1 MTSATVMKG
10 PCVTTL
16 MYYGNRKTHKRL
28 GLLNRSLFIRQLNMC
43 GKRLVR
49 TEEIVWLEPSFVSC
63 SPHQLADLFSLINIP
78 VEVLGKLSPPLHHR
92 QGISP
97 GRKMSYVVFTAS
109 VLTLMAVAA
118 ATDRNKPF
126 KAHLDLSNTPSA
138 VGLLFESQAASIARC
153 AVLCSSDACCSRFNF
168 AKSGSTPGVCRAYR
182 TGMTSGSSG
191 TSAVRSGTFILQGKE
206 VSGKIRHLCPTCC
219 IIKFSIL

>member
-1 MTSATVMKG
+1 M
-10 PCVTTL
+10 
-16 MYYGNRKTHKRL
+16 R
-28 GLLNRSLFIRQLNMC
+28 
-43 GKRLVR
+43 GKSFVR
-49 TEEIVWLEPSFVSC
+49 TEEIISLGSSFVSC
-63 SPHQLADLFSLINIP
+63 LPHELAVFVQCLKHFSRSPWQNLSL
-78 VEVLGKLSPPLHHR
+78 PLHHR

-97 GRKMSYVVFTAS
+97 GKMSYVVFTAS

-118 ATDRNKPF
+118 ATERNKPF

-138 VGLLFESQAASIARC
+138 VGLMFESQAMSIARC

-191 TSAVRSGTFILQGKE
+191 TSAVRSRTFILQGKE

-219 IIKFSIL
+219 VIKFSIL